1 MFRVTRNIPCC
12 FLFSEV
18 TEKPLSYSKDTLLIS
33 GEINNPSRNGLRKQ
47 LLLRLSKHRFPM
59 PKLSKRRIGT
69 EGQYPFGDVGGIYMH
84 VSTNGRTQA
93 YANKKLQVIRMD
105 IEYKECVKTVMF

>member
-1 MFRVTRNIPCC
+1 
-12 FLFSEV
+12 
-18 TEKPLSYSKDTLLIS
+18 
-33 GEINNPSRNGLRKQ
+33 
-47 LLLRLSKHRFPM
+47 M

-84 VSTNGRTQA
+84 VSANGRTQA

-105 IEYKECVKTVMF
+105 IEYKECIKR